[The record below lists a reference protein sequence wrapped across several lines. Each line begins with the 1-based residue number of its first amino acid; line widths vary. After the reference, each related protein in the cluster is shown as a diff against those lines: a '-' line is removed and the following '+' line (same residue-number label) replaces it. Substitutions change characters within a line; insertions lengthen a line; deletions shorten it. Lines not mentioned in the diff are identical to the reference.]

1 MNSTY
6 PSNLASNFASDLV
19 GRLRADMKAFRL
31 LCEDVLSLMTRESIA
46 LTGSAPYV
54 PTDFSGRRK
63 DLLPHLE
70 KALTRLRSQRALWQ
84 QSDPDGRDRDDDLK
98 ALFQTIQGILMKAL
112 TLDRE
117 NQQLM
122 LRRGLMPAEHLPSVA
137 AQKPSFVSSLYQ
149 RHGTA

>member
-1 MNSTY
+1 MNS
-6 PSNLASNFASDLV
+6 PFPSDLV
-19 GRLRADMKAFRL
+19 NRLPADLRAFQL
-31 LCEDVLSLMTRESIA
+31 LCEDALSVMTREGIA
-46 LTGSAPYV
+46 LASSAPYQ
-54 PTDFSGRRK
+54 PMDFCQRRK

-70 KALTRLRSQRALWQ
+70 KALTRLRSQRAAWH
-84 QSDPDGRDRDDDLK
+84 QSGQGAREGDEDLK

-122 LRRGLMPAEHLPSVA
+122 LRRGLVPTQHLPPVA

-149 RHGTA
+149 RHTTA

>member
-1 MNSTY
+1 MNSMY
-6 PSNLASNFASDLV
+6 SSDFASDLV
-19 GRLRADMKAFRL
+19 GRLCADLKAFRL

-54 PTDFSGRRK
+54 ATDFSDRRK

-70 KALTRLRSQRALWQ
+70 KALTRLRSQRALWL
-84 QSDPDGRDRDDDLK
+84 QSDRDARDRDVDLK
-98 ALFQTIQGILMKAL
+98 ALFQTVQGILMKAL

-122 LRRGLMPAEHLPSVA
+122 LRRGLMPAEHLPAVA

>member
-1 MNSTY
+1 MNSTF
-6 PSNLASNFASDLV
+6 PSELATRLGADL
-19 GRLRADMKAFRL
+19 KAFRL

-46 LTGSAPYV
+46 LAGSAPYM
-54 PTDFSGRRK
+54 PTDFSVRRK

-70 KALTRLRSQRALWQ
+70 KALTRLRSQRAFWQ
-84 QSDPDGRDRDDDLK
+84 QSGRDAQDHDDDSK

-122 LRRGLMPAEHLPSVA
+122 LRRGLMPAEHLPPAA
-137 AQKPSFVSSLYQ
+137 AQRPNFVSSLYQ

>member
-1 MNSTY
+1 MNSMY
-6 PSNLASNFASDLV
+6 SPNLVSDFASDLAS
-19 GRLRADMKAFRL
+19 RLAADLKAFRL

-46 LTGSAPYV
+46 LAGSVPYT

-70 KALTRLRSQRALWQ
+70 KALTRLRSQRALWL
-84 QSDPDGRDRDDDLK
+84 QSGRDAQDREDDLK
-98 ALFQTIQGILMKAL
+98 TLFQAIQGILMKAL

-122 LRRGLMPAEHLPSVA
+122 LRRGLMPAEHLPAVA

>member
-1 MNSTY
+1 MNFLDS
-6 PSNLASNFASDLV
+6 SDLASDL
-19 GRLRADMKAFRL
+19 GTRLSADMKAFRL

-46 LTGSAPYV
+46 LTSSAPYL

-84 QSDPDGRDRDDDLK
+84 QSGRDARHSDDDLK
-98 ALFQTIQGILMKAL
+98 ALYQTIQGILMKAL